1 MPIYEIEIPGKGVF
15 EVESPTDLSDNQAYQ
30 AVLGQMGSI
39 PTPKKGILA
48 QAAKGTKGII
58 SSLQT
63 GAESLIP
70 GIGKNVAAVEGIE
83 RKQKL
88 GEEYEQAASSKRA
101 MDAYYKDGLLGMA
114 KETISQ
120 IPGAIAEQVPQIGGI
135 VAGARIGAMAGPY
148 GALLGAAVV
157 PLTQFY
163 GNNLERQAEAQ
174 LASGDPVEVDRGKA
188 ALSAAPQ
195 AALDIVQQRLVFGSK
210 LFSKVLGIPEA
221 TLAKRSAE
229 QVEKLAREKLLPTL
243 LKGTGKGIVAEIPT
257 EIGQQM
263 IERAQAGLS
272 LTSPDALAEYGETAY
287 QVGLLGPLGAVG
299 RISEKGAA
307 RAQVA
312 GKEAADAAILADQ
325 QRQTQV
331 TPPVTPPTTEMAQ
344 VTPGAP
350 IPTEPATKPTLF
362 DSAELPGQ
370 LTPDTVAGKTIEGA
384 PIVAEALPL
393 GQQKLAELERNID
406 ALVQQGT
413 PEALAQAE
421 TLKQQLPEAPQAKAF
436 RLGEEMMQL
445 ERKYKELE
453 VQRDA
458 TKPLKEKEPLSIQ
471 MNAIKTRQNEILNE
485 GKVLEQEGV
494 DFEPAGGLFKPEGK
508 RKLRVGEQV
517 DLNLENVVTEDAF
530 KEMGIG
536 KSNKKLR
543 EAILGKNL
551 SNPAEHSFVVKALDA
566 FAQSRNVGGDMS
578 TRVEQYARKLEQEA
592 PSEPGTVSDVGTRAG
607 EPSVSMPS
615 GEFRPTPGLT
625 ASSAA
630 GLAGVESD
638 VGGPLAGA
646 GAARKIGKASV
657 VRPEL
662 LGKTTIDLADRI
674 TQGDLK
680 GALQDI
686 ANGKQY
692 SQLDNLVA
700 KRLLQA
706 KTLPK
711 VEIVTPDVTNGYP
724 AQYDPNTDTVQITA
738 GNIDSHTV
746 LHETVH
752 GFLHVMIRTSDARKA
767 KGLGGLPKLKNLEDI
782 YKHVQK
788 TRPDL
793 ADKYGMKDLS
803 EFASEAMSNPDFQN
817 DLRNTPYRRTNVF
830 AEFGRA
836 VLRLMGINLDKSN
849 VADVDALTAAL
860 MSAEEAMGTGRKMQ
874 EDVQA
879 GVRQQVEP
887 EVARALGNDY
897 EFSGPDTV
905 GMTDKRIKD
914 LFSDSSYTQ
923 NDAEAKAKGF
933 IGYVNPVDFLNATR
947 TFEIAERQEAQ
958 ENRPLD
964 TQQLADE
971 VQPITLFV
979 ETAETLNDAIRVTGH
994 EGRHRMM
1001 ALRDAGVTQV
1011 PVYFRF
1017 SRGENRSTLNN
1028 MYVVQERFGDERAIR
1043 GFIARELTPVNY
1055 DNYKFIKEKFGAK
1068 QGQIAYMQ
1076 RTPQG
1081 SQAEANMLAFGGKAE
1096 PKEQSFIDRQKAKF
1110 NASKNKWQESYEL
1123 NNDWVSATFGKMQN
1137 IASFDQAFNNRLYN
1151 HFTNLKKQGVMTM
1164 QQVESALI
1172 RISASQALHR
1182 GNLANQ
1188 IIDRGN
1194 YDYDAVT
1201 NRWTSVEDPINMK
1214 AFEGLI
1220 RSLSAKLGVEPNR
1233 ARQIM
1238 GAAYEAN
1245 RLQSMYQD
1253 LDTAT
1258 KELAQAEAD
1267 LKTIKEPKLKDTKK
1281 KLIDSLKD
1289 DIESLTDKVQH
1300 KTAAQIEA
1308 GMRLYNSHPEIQEGT
1323 RVWNTMRGRV
1333 VNMLVETGVKTEK
1346 QAEAWLD
1353 EAAYVPFFRDM
1364 EEEKVIGPQ
1373 IMSRGMRESMRDYGM
1388 KGSMRDVNDPIENM
1402 YQWMQWSIARAI
1414 SNKQL
1419 QVMLD
1424 SYRDA
1429 LPNEVRDGKG
1439 VNGKTFAI
1447 YRDGAQKFYNVDD
1460 AAVAQAFMGLEPVI
1474 FPAIKYFAT
1483 TSNFLRHAVTRMP
1496 LFPVVQIFND
1506 SYNAMFVSGLKSPFG
1521 LLKEIAKEVVATTK
1535 GTSETRN
1542 KLIQAGILETHDYNA
1557 LNEAE
1562 AIGQRLNLNEPGAW
1576 AKLARNLDR
1585 FSSASDNVIRQGI
1598 YNQSRKEGLSHEAA
1612 MEKAA
1617 EVVNF
1622 RRVSGNETVQ
1632 LLSRIVPFFN
1642 AYTQVASV
1650 AVKTLTGRGISPQ
1663 ERDVATKT
1671 LIATT
1676 TKVMLLSMM
1685 YSMAVGDDED
1695 YLKKNR
1701 VSRDRMFMIPGSGGF
1716 GIPIR
1721 MDLFAIPKLAGEYGY
1736 QLMTDSM
1743 FTDSKMLR
1751 ESMSR
1756 AIKGAIMPPSEGV
1769 PQLIRPALGVMM
1781 NYDAFQDREIINAT
1795 MRRLDPERQYTKTT
1809 SEMAKALGA
1818 MTGISPLNLDFLLRG
1833 YLGSVAT
1840 LSALATNDAI
1850 NAVRGGPA
1858 RPDRSIGDI
1867 VSGLPNMGAMMSREE
1882 NTAVLTDFYEVAR
1895 DVNKAVDTLSSMK
1908 YASPE
1913 AKKSYIEEHKKELG
1927 LKGQV
1932 QSINKQ
1938 LTVLRR
1944 REQMIRETPE
1954 GKMTSEQKQVELKRI
1969 DEMRG
1974 RMTQNVMKIRQ
1985 KLYE

>member
-15 EVESPTDLSDNQAYQ
+15 EVESPTALTDAQAYQ
-30 AVLGQMGSI
+30 SVLGQLSSM
-39 PTPKKGILA
+39 PTPKKGLLA
-48 QAAKGTKGII
+48 AGERGARGLIG
-58 SSLQT
+58 SLQT
-63 GAESLIP
+63 GFESLLPQENAAANAAIKGVQRQEELAQQIEAP
-70 GIGKNVAAVEGIE
+70 ANLEKVKEAYRKKGILSAA
-83 RKQKL
+83 
-88 GEEYEQAASSKRA
+88 GEVV
-101 MDAYYKDGLLGMA
+101 
-114 KETISQ
+114 SQ
-120 IPGAIAEQVPQIGGI
+120 IPGAIVEQVPQIGAMI
-135 VAGARIGAMAGPY
+135 AGAKVGALGGPWGALIGA
-148 GALLGAAVV
+148 AAV
-157 PLTQFY
+157 PLAQFY
-163 GNNLERQAEAQ
+163 GSNLQRQAQEQIAT
-174 LASGDPVEVDRGKA
+174 GTPVDVDRGKA
-188 ALSAAPQ
+188 ALAAAPQ
-195 AALDIVQQRLVFGSK
+195 AALDLVQQRLLFGQK
-210 LFSKVLGIPEA
+210 LFSKALGIPEA
-221 TLAKRSAE
+221 NLIKQNAT
-229 QVEKLAREKLLPTL
+229 QVEKLAQETLIPTL
-243 LKGTGKGIVAEIPT
+243 LKGTAKGVAAEIPT

-272 LTSPDALAEYGETAY
+272 ITSPEALAEYGETAY

-299 RISEKGAA
+299 RISDKGAA

-312 GKEAADAAILADQ
+312 GKEAANAAILADQ
-325 QRQTQV
+325 QRQSQLA
-331 TPPVTPPTTEMAQ
+331 P

-350 IPTEPATKPTLF
+350 IATPPATVPTLF
-362 DSAELPGQ
+362 EPTELPAQ
-370 LTPDTVAGKTIEGA
+370 LTPDEITGATLKGK
-384 PIVAEALPL
+384 PVVAEALPL
-393 GQQKLAELERNID
+393 EQQKISELERNIE
-406 ALVQQGT
+406 ALVQQNT

-421 TLKQQLPEAPQAKAF
+421 TLKQQLPESPQAKTF

-445 ERKYKELE
+445 ERKRKELE
-453 VQRDA
+453 AQRDE
-458 TKPLKEKEPLSIQ
+458 TKKLDDKNVLTQQ
-471 MNAIKTRQNEILNE
+471 MKQIDARQQEVLQE
-485 GKVLEQEGV
+485 GKFLEREGV
-494 DFEPAGGLFKPEGK
+494 DLKPAEGLFAVEGK
-508 RKLRVGEQV
+508 RKPQVAEQAE
-517 DLNLENVVTEDAF
+517 LNLDNVITEDAF

-536 KSNKKLR
+536 STNKRLR

-551 SNPAEHSFVVKALDA
+551 SDPAEHAFVVKALDA
-566 FAQSRNVGGDMS
+566 FASSKNVGKDMS
-578 TRVEQYARKLEQEA
+578 TRVDQYARKLEQEA
-592 PSEPGTVSDVGTRAG
+592 PSEPGIISDVGTRAG
-607 EPSVSMPS
+607 EPSVSVPS
-615 GEFRPTPGLT
+615 GEPGTAPGTTTPAT
-625 ASSAA
+625 T
-630 GLAGVESD
+630 GLAGIVPAA
-638 VGGPLAGA
+638 GGPTTGTGA
-646 GAARKIGKASV
+646 VDQTGPSALTPTPKIEGELKGKA
-657 VRPEL
+657 
-662 LGKTTIDLADRI
+662 TIQLADRI

-680 GALQDI
+680 GALQEI
-686 ANGKQY
+686 ATSKQFT
-692 SQLDNLVA
+692 QLDNLVA

-711 VEIVTPDVTNGYP
+711 VEIVSLEVTKGYP

-752 GFLHVMIRTSDARKA
+752 GFLHAMIRNSEARQA

-788 TRPDL
+788 NRPDL
-793 ADKYGMKDLS
+793 AEKYGMKDLS

-817 DLRNTPYRRTNVF
+817 DLRNTPYKRSNVF
-830 AEFGRA
+830 TEFGRA
-836 VLRLMGINLDKSN
+836 VLRLLGINLDQSN
-849 VADVDALTAAL
+849 IANIDSLTAAL
-860 MSAEEAMGTGRKMQ
+860 MAAEGALSTGRKVQ
-874 EDVQA
+874 EDVQG
-879 GVRQQVEP
+879 GVRQQIEP
-887 EVARALGNDY
+887 EIARALGNDY
-897 EFSGPDTV
+897 EFDGTDTAAF
-905 GMTDKRIKD
+905 TEERLDEIINTSIYLR
-914 LFSDSSYTQ
+914 DSE
-923 NDAEAKAKGF
+923 AAKAKSY
-933 IGYVNPVDFLNATR
+933 IGYVTPQQFLDATR
-947 TFEIAERQEAQ
+947 TYDIAARQERE
-958 ENRPLD
+958 ENKPLD
-964 TQQLADE
+964 LEQLKKSSE
-971 VQPITLFV
+971 VYLDIELT
-979 ETAETLNDAIRVTGH
+979 EDGIKVTGH

-1011 PVYFRF
+1011 PVWFRTF
-1017 SRGENRSTLNN
+1017 RGQDRTTLTNT
-1028 MYVVQERFGDERAIR
+1028 YVAPQRLDGELAIS
-1043 GFIARELTPVNY
+1043 GFTAPELIPVNY
-1055 DNYKFIKEKFGAK
+1055 NNYKFIKEKFLPRGN
-1068 QGQIAYMQ
+1068 QIAYMQ

-1081 SQAEANMLAFGGKAE
+1081 SQAEADMLAFGGKAE
-1096 PKEQSFIDRQKAKF
+1096 PKEESFIDRQKSKF

-1164 QQVESALI
+1164 PQVESALI
-1172 RISASQALHR
+1172 RISISQAVHR

-1194 YDYDAVT
+1194 YTYDAVT
-1201 NRWTSVEDPINMK
+1201 NRWNSVEDPVNMK

-1220 RSLSAKLGVEPNR
+1220 RSLATKLGVDPNR

-1253 LDTAT
+1253 LSTAQ
-1258 KELAQAEAD
+1258 KELATAETA
-1267 LKTIKEPKLKDTKK
+1267 LKTIKDPKLKATKK
-1281 KLIDSLKD
+1281 KLIDALKD
-1289 DIESLTDKVQH
+1289 DVESLTDKVQH
-1300 KTAAQIEA
+1300 KDPAQVAA

-1323 RVWNTMRGRV
+1323 KVWNTMRERV
-1333 VNMLVETGVKTEK
+1333 VKMLVETGVKTEK

-1364 EEEKVIGPQ
+1364 EEEKAIGPQ
-1373 IMSRGMRESMRDYGM
+1373 IMSRGMRESMKDYGM

-1429 LPNEVRDGKG
+1429 LPSEVRDGKG

-1447 YRDGAQKFYNVDD
+1447 YRDGVQKFYNVDD
-1460 AAVAQAFMGLEPVI
+1460 AAVAQAFMGLEPVV
-1474 FPAIKYFAT
+1474 FPAIKYFAN

-1496 LFPVVQIFND
+1496 LFPVVQLFND
-1506 SYNAMFVSGLKSPFG
+1506 SYNAMFVSGLKNPFG
-1521 LLKEIAKEVVATTK
+1521 LLKEIAKEVVGTAK

-1542 KLIQAGILETHDYNA
+1542 KLIQAGILETQDYNA

-1576 AKLARNLDR
+1576 RKLARNLDR

-1622 RRVSGNETVQ
+1622 RRISSNETMQ

-1676 TKVMLLSMM
+1676 TKIMLLSMM

-1721 MDLFAIPKLAGEYGY
+1721 MDAFAIPKLAGEYGY
-1736 QLMTDSM
+1736 QLMSDSM
-1743 FTDSKMLR
+1743 FTDAKMFR
-1751 ESMSR
+1751 ESMAR
-1756 AIKGAIMPPSEGV
+1756 AIKGSIMPPSEGV
-1769 PQLIRPALGVMM
+1769 PQLIRPALGVIM

-1795 MRRLDPERQYTKTT
+1795 MRRLDPDRQYTKTT

-1818 MTGISPLNLDFLLRG
+1818 MSGMSPLNIDFLLRG

-1840 LSALATNDAI
+1840 LTSLATNDAI
-1850 NAVRGGPA
+1850 NAVRGGPP
-1858 RPDRSIGDI
+1858 RPDRSVGDI
-1867 VSGLPNMGAMMSREE
+1867 ISSLPNMGSMMSREE
-1882 NTAVLTDFYEVAR
+1882 NTAVLSDFYEVAR
-1895 DVNKAVDTLSSMK
+1895 DVNKAVDTLGSMK
-1908 YASPE
+1908 YAAPE
-1913 AKKSYIEEHKKELG
+1913 ARQAYREEHKKELA

-1932 QSINKQ
+1932 QAIGKQ

-1944 REQMIRETPE
+1944 REQMIREVPE
-1954 GKMTSEQKQVELKRI
+1954 ERMNAEQKRAELKRI
-1969 DEMRG
+1969 DEMRN
-1974 RMTQNVMKIRQ
+1974 RMTQNVMRIRQ

>member
-1 MPIYEIEIPGKGVF
+1 MKPWEASFGAEKAPWEEEYLQPK
-15 EVESPTDLSDNQAYQ
+15 L
-30 AVLGQMGSI
+30 
-39 PTPKKGILA
+39 KKGLG
-48 QAAKGTKGII
+48 AALERGTRGLLG
-58 SSLQT
+58 SLQT
-63 GAESLIP
+63 GAESLLPEENAAANAAIKGVQRQEQIAQELEAP
-70 GIGKNVAAVEGIE
+70 ASLEKVKEAYRKKGVLSAAGEVA
-83 RKQKL
+83 
-88 GEEYEQAASSKRA
+88 
-101 MDAYYKDGLLGMA
+101 
-114 KETISQ
+114 SQ
-120 IPGAIAEQVPQIGGI
+120 IPGAIVEQVPQIGAM
-135 VAGARIGAMAGPY
+135 VAGARAGAVAGPWGALIGA
-148 GALLGAAVV
+148 AAV
-157 PLTQFY
+157 PLAQFY
-163 GNNLERQAEAQ
+163 GSNLQRQAQEQ
-174 LASGDPVEVDRGKA
+174 ISKGTPVDVDRGKA
-188 ALSAAPQ
+188 ALAAAPQ
-195 AALDIVQQRLVFGSK
+195 AAFDIVQQRLLFGSK
-210 LFSKVLGIPEA
+210 LFSKALGIPE
-221 TLAKRSAE
+221 TSLAKQSAA
-229 QVEKLAREKLLPTL
+229 QVEKLAQEKLLPTL
-243 LKGTGKGIVAEIPT
+243 LKGTAKGVAAEIPT

-272 LTSPDALAEYGETAY
+272 ITSPDALAEYGETAY

-299 RISEKGAA
+299 RISDKGAA
-307 RAQVA
+307 RAEVA
-312 GKEAADAAILADQ
+312 GREAADAAILADQ
-325 QRQTQV
+325 QNQV
-331 TPPVTPPTTEMAQ
+331 QVVPPQPVSTEM
-344 VTPGAP
+344 VPITPGAP
-350 IPTEPATKPTLF
+350 IATPPATVPTLF
-362 DSAELPGQ
+362 EPSELPGQ
-370 LTPDTVAGKTIEGA
+370 LTPDAVAGQTLAGE
-384 PIVAEALPL
+384 PVVAEVLPVE
-393 GQQKLAELERNID
+393 QQKISELERNIE

-421 TLKQQLPEAPQAKAF
+421 TLKQQLPESPQAKVT
-436 RLGEEMMQL
+436 RLGEEMMTL
-445 ERKYKELE
+445 ERKYKALE
-453 VQRDA
+453 AQRDA
-458 TKPLKEKEPLSIQ
+458 TKPLKEKEPLSLQ
-471 MNAIKTRQNEILNE
+471 MNAIRARQNEILNE
-485 GKVLEQEGV
+485 GEILKSQGV
-494 DFEPAGGLFKPEGK
+494 DFEPAEGLFKPEGK
-508 RKLRVGEQV
+508 RKIRVGEQA

-536 KSNKKLR
+536 KTNKKLR
-543 EAILGKNL
+543 EAILGKSL
-551 SNPAEHSFVVKALDA
+551 SDPAERDFVIKALDA
-566 FAQSRNVGGDMS
+566 FASSTTVGKDMS
-578 TRVEQYARKLEQEA
+578 TRVDQYARKLEQEA
-592 PSEPGTVSDVGTRAG
+592 LSEPGRISDVGARTG
-607 EPSVSMPS
+607 EPSFSMPR
-615 GEFRPTPGLT
+615 GEYRPTPGLT
-625 ASSAA
+625 ASSVA
-630 GLAGVESD
+630 GLAGAQPD

-646 GAARKIGKASV
+646 GLAGKIGKASV
-657 VRPEL
+657 ARPEL
-662 LGKTTIDLADRI
+662 LGKTTIDLAGRI

-680 GALQDI
+680 GALEDI

-711 VEIVTPDVTNGYP
+711 VEIVSPEVTGGYP

-752 GFLHVMIRTSDARKA
+752 GFLHVMIRTSDVRKA

-849 VADVDALTAAL
+849 IADIDSLTAAL
-860 MSAEEAMGTGRKMQ
+860 MSAEEAMSTGRKMQ

-879 GVRQQVEP
+879 GVRQQTELDIAP
-887 EVARALGNDY
+887 VAR
-897 EFSGPDTV
+897 
-905 GMTDKRIKD
+905 
-914 LFSDSSYTQ
+914 
-923 NDAEAKAKGF
+923 
-933 IGYVNPVDFLNATR
+933 
-947 TFEIAERQEAQ
+947 
-958 ENRPLD
+958 
-964 TQQLADE
+964 
-971 VQPITLFV
+971 
-979 ETAETLNDAIRVTGH
+979 TAE
-994 EGRHRMM
+994 
-1001 ALRDAGVTQV
+1001 
-1011 PVYFRF
+1011 
-1017 SRGENRSTLNN
+1017 
-1028 MYVVQERFGDERAIR
+1028 
-1043 GFIARELTPVNY
+1043 
-1055 DNYKFIKEKFGAK
+1055 
-1068 QGQIAYMQ
+1068 
-1076 RTPQG
+1076 G
-1081 SQAEANMLAFGGKAE
+1081 SQAEADMLAFGGKAE
-1096 PKEQSFIDRQKAKF
+1096 SKEQSFIDKQKAKF

-1220 RSLSAKLGVEPNR
+1220 LSLAKKLGVEPNR

-1253 LDTAT
+1253 LATAE

-1267 LKTIKEPKLKDTKK
+1267 LKTIKEPKLKETKK
-1281 KLIDSLKD
+1281 KLISALKD
-1289 DIESLTDKVQH
+1289 DVESLTDKVQH
-1300 KTAAQIEA
+1300 KTSAQVEA

-1323 RVWNTMRGRV
+1323 RVWNTMRERV
-1333 VNMLVETGVKTEK
+1333 VKMLVETGVKTEQ

-1364 EEEKVIGPQ
+1364 EEEKTIGPQ

-1429 LPNEVRDGKG
+1429 LPSEVRDGKG
-1439 VNGKTFAI
+1439 VNGKTFSI
-1447 YRDGAQKFYNVDD
+1447 YRDGVQKFYNVDD
-1460 AAVAQAFMGLEPVI
+1460 AAIAQAFMGLEPVI
-1474 FPAIKYFAT
+1474 FPAIKYFAN

-1496 LFPVVQIFND
+1496 LFPVVQVFND
-1506 SYNAMFVSGLKSPFG
+1506 SYNAMFVSGLKNPFG

-1542 KLIQAGILETHDYNA
+1542 TLIRAGILETHDYNA

-1585 FSSASDNVIRQGI
+1585 FASASDNVIRQGI

-1622 RRVSGNETVQ
+1622 RRVSGNETMQ

-1663 ERDVATKT
+1663 ERDVAAKT

-1676 TKVMLLSMM
+1676 TKIMLLSML

-1695 YLKKNR
+1695 YQKKNR

-1721 MDLFAIPKLAGEYGY
+1721 MDMFAIPKLAGEYGY

-1751 ESMSR
+1751 ESLAR
-1756 AIKGAIMPPSEGV
+1756 AIKGSIMPPSEGV
-1769 PQLIRPALGVMM
+1769 PQLVRPALGVMM

-1850 NAVRGGPA
+1850 NAVRGGPP
-1858 RPDRSIGDI
+1858 RPDQSIGNI
-1867 VSGLPNMGAMMSREE
+1867 ISSLPNMGAMMSKEE

-1913 AKKSYIEEHKKELG
+1913 AKQAYREEHKKELA

-1932 QSINKQ
+1932 QAINKQ

-1944 REQMIRETPE
+1944 REQMVREAPE
-1954 GKMTSEQKQVELKRI
+1954 ERMSAEQKQAELKRI
-1969 DEMRG
+1969 DEMRN
-1974 RMTQNVMKIRQ
+1974 RMTQNVMRIRQ

>member
-1 MPIYEIEIPGKGVF
+1 LI
-15 EVESPTDLSDNQAYQ
+15 
-30 AVLGQMGSI
+30 
-39 PTPKKGILA
+39 
-48 QAAKGTKGII
+48 
-58 SSLQT
+58 
-63 GAESLIP
+63 GA
-70 GIGKNVAAVEGIE
+70 AAV
-83 RKQKL
+83 
-88 GEEYEQAASSKRA
+88 
-101 MDAYYKDGLLGMA
+101 
-114 KETISQ
+114 
-120 IPGAIAEQVPQIGGI
+120 
-135 VAGARIGAMAGPY
+135 
-148 GALLGAAVV
+148 
-157 PLTQFY
+157 PLAQFY
-163 GNNLERQAEAQ
+163 GSNLQRQAQEQISA
-174 LASGDPVEVDRGKA
+174 GTPVDVDRGKA
-188 ALSAAPQ
+188 ALAAAPQ
-195 AALDIVQQRLVFGSK
+195 AALDIVQQRLLFGSK
-210 LFSKVLGIPEA
+210 LFSKALGIPEA
-221 TLAKRSAE
+221 SLAKQSAA
-229 QVEKLAREKLLPTL
+229 QVEKLAQEKLLPTL
-243 LKGTGKGIVAEIPT
+243 LKGTAKGVAAEIPT

-272 LTSPDALAEYGETAY
+272 ITSPDALAEYGETAY

-299 RISEKGAA
+299 RISDKGAA
-307 RAQVA
+307 RAEIA
-312 GKEAADAAILADQ
+312 GREAADAAILADQ
-325 QRQTQV
+325 QNQVAPPQPPVGGV
-331 TPPVTPPTTEMAQ
+331 TPI
-344 VTPGAP
+344 TPGAP
-350 IPTEPATKPTLF
+350 IPTPPATVPTLF
-362 DSAELPGQ
+362 EPSELPAQ
-370 LTPDTVAGKTIEGA
+370 LTPDEIAGQTLAGK
-384 PIVAEALPL
+384 PVVAEALPL
-393 GQQKLAELERNID
+393 EQQKISELERNIE

-421 TLKQQLPEAPQAKAF
+421 TLKQQLPESPQAKVT
-436 RLGEEMMQL
+436 RLGEEMMTL

-453 VQRDA
+453 AQRDA
-458 TKPLKEKEPLSIQ
+458 TKPLKEKEPLSLQ
-471 MNAIKTRQNEILNE
+471 MNAIRERQNEILSE
-485 GKVLEQEGV
+485 GEIFKSQGV
-494 DFEPAGGLFKPEGK
+494 DFAPAEGLFQVEGK
-508 RKLRVGEQV
+508 RKPQVGEQAELLLEPAAVV
-517 DLNLENVVTEDAF
+517 DEATLDTFGVTKAAP
-530 KEMGIG
+530 IR
-536 KSNKKLR
+536 KKLLGLDMTKPEDR
-543 EAILGKNL
+543 EVFKDEVDKHTIKKAKIDM
-551 SNPAEHSFVVKALDA
+551 PAVD
-566 FAQSRNVGGDMS
+566 
-578 TRVEQYARKLEQEA
+578 QYFNYFEEA

-615 GEFRPTPGLT
+615 GEFRPTPGLE
-625 ASSAA
+625 ASSVA
-630 GLAGVESD
+630 GLAGIEPD
-638 VGGPLAGA
+638 VGGPIAGTR
-646 GAARKIGKASV
+646 AARKIGKASV

-662 LGKTTIDLADRI
+662 AGKTTIDLADRI

-686 ANGKQY
+686 ATSKQY
-692 SQLDNLVA
+692 SPLDNLVA

-711 VEIVTPDVTNGYP
+711 VEVVPAGSIDGS
-724 AQYDPNTDTVQITA
+724 AQYDPNTDTVQIA
-738 GNIDSHTV
+738 EGQIDSHTV

-793 ADKYGMKDLS
+793 AEKYGMTDLS

-836 VLRLMGINLDKSN
+836 VLRLMGIDLDKSN
-849 VADVDALTAAL
+849 IADIDSLTAAL
-860 MSAEEAMGTGRKMQ
+860 MSAEEAMGIGRKMQ
-874 EDVQA
+874 EDVQG
-879 GVRQQVEP
+879 GVRQQADLD
-887 EVARALGNDY
+887 VA
-897 EFSGPDTV
+897 S
-905 GMTDKRIKD
+905 
-914 LFSDSSYTQ
+914 
-923 NDAEAKAKGF
+923 
-933 IGYVNPVDFLNATR
+933 
-947 TFEIAERQEAQ
+947 
-958 ENRPLD
+958 
-964 TQQLADE
+964 
-971 VQPITLFV
+971 
-979 ETAETLNDAIRVTGH
+979 
-994 EGRHRMM
+994 
-1001 ALRDAGVTQV
+1001 
-1011 PVYFRF
+1011 
-1017 SRGENRSTLNN
+1017 
-1028 MYVVQERFGDERAIR
+1028 VV
-1043 GFIARELTPVNY
+1043 
-1055 DNYKFIKEKFGAK
+1055 
-1068 QGQIAYMQ
+1068 

-1081 SQAEANMLAFGGKAE
+1081 SQAEADMLAFGGKAE

-1151 HFTNLKKQGVMTM
+1151 HFNNLKKQGVMTM

-1172 RISASQALHR
+1172 RISISQAVHR

-1194 YDYDAVT
+1194 YTYDEVT
-1201 NRWTSVEDPINMK
+1201 NRWNSVEDPVNMK

-1220 RSLSAKLGVEPNR
+1220 RSLATKLGVDPNR

-1267 LKTIKEPKLKDTKK
+1267 LKTIKEPKLKETKK
-1281 KLIDSLKD
+1281 KLITALRD
-1289 DIESLTDKVQH
+1289 DVEALTDKVQH
-1300 KTAAQIEA
+1300 KTPAQVEA

-1323 RVWNTMRGRV
+1323 KVWNTMRERV
-1333 VNMLVETGVKTEK
+1333 VKMLVETGVKTEK

-1364 EEEKVIGPQ
+1364 EEEKAIGPQ

-1402 YQWMQWSIARAI
+1402 YQWMQWSISRAI

-1429 LPNEVRDGKG
+1429 LPSEVRDGKG
-1439 VNGKTFAI
+1439 VNGKTFSI
-1447 YRDGAQKFYNVDD
+1447 YRDGVQRFYNVDD
-1460 AAVAQAFMGLEPVI
+1460 AAVAQAFMGLEPVV
-1474 FPAIKYFAT
+1474 FPAIKYFAN

-1496 LFPVVQIFND
+1496 FFPVVQVFND
-1506 SYNAMFVSGLKSPFG
+1506 SYNAMFVSGLKNPFG

-1542 KLIQAGILETHDYNA
+1542 TLIRAGILETQDYNA

-1576 AKLARNLDR
+1576 AKFARNLDR

-1598 YNQSRKEGLSHEAA
+1598 YNQARKEGLSHEVA

-1622 RRVSGNETVQ
+1622 RRISSNETMQ

-1676 TKVMLLSMM
+1676 TKIMLLSML
-1685 YSMAVGDDED
+1685 YSMAIGDDED
-1695 YLKKNR
+1695 YQRKNR

-1721 MDLFAIPKLAGEYGY
+1721 MDMFAIPKLAGEYGY
-1736 QLMTDSM
+1736 QLMTDTM
-1743 FTDSKMLR
+1743 FTDSKMFR
-1751 ESMSR
+1751 ESMAR
-1756 AIKGAIMPPSEGV
+1756 AIKGSIMPPSEGV

-1795 MRRLDPERQYTKTT
+1795 MRRLDPDRQYTKTT

-1818 MTGISPLNLDFLLRG
+1818 MTGMSPLNIDFLLRG

-1840 LSALATNDAI
+1840 LASLATNDAI
-1850 NAVRGGPA
+1850 NAVRGGPP
-1858 RPDRSIGDI
+1858 RPDQSIGNLI
-1867 VSGLPNMGAMMSREE
+1867 SSLPNMGAMMSKEE

-1913 AKKSYIEEHKKELG
+1913 AKQAYREEHKKELA

-1932 QSINKQ
+1932 QAINKQ
-1938 LTVLRR
+1938 LTLLKR
-1944 REQMIRETPE
+1944 REQMVREAPE
-1954 GKMTSEQKQVELKRI
+1954 TKMSAEQKQNELKRI
-1969 DEMRG
+1969 DELRS
-1974 RMTQNVMKIRQ
+1974 RMTQNIMRVRQ

>member
-1 MPIYEIEIPGKGVF
+1 MAFDPNEYLKSGPIETEGFDPNAYLGVKK
-15 EVESPTDLSDNQAYQ
+15 
-30 AVLGQMGSI
+30 
-39 PTPKKGILA
+39 KKGLLA
-48 QAAKGTKGII
+48 AGERGARGLIG
-58 SSLQT
+58 SLQT
-63 GAESLIP
+63 GIESLLP
-70 GIGKNVAAVEGIE
+70 EENAAANAAIKGVQRQEQIAQEIE
-83 RKQKL
+83 APASLDRVKEAYRKKGFL
-88 GEEYEQAASSKRA
+88 SAAGEAA
-101 MDAYYKDGLLGMA
+101 
-114 KETISQ
+114 SQ
-120 IPGAIAEQVPQIGGI
+120 IPGAIAEQVPQLGAI
-135 VAGARIGAMAGPY
+135 VAGGRAGAIAGPWGALIGA
-148 GALLGAAVV
+148 AAV
-157 PLTQFY
+157 PLAQFY
-163 GNNLERQAEAQ
+163 GSNLQRQAAEQ
-174 LASGDPVEVDRGKA
+174 ISTGTPVDVDRGKA
-188 ALSAAPQ
+188 AIAAAPQ
-195 AALDIVQQRLVFGSK
+195 AALDLVQQRLLFGSK
-210 LFSKVLGIPEA
+210 LFSKALGIPET
-221 TLAKRSAE
+221 TLAKQSAA
-229 QVEKLAREKLLPTL
+229 QVEKLAQEKLLPTL
-243 LKGTGKGIVAEIPT
+243 LKGTAKGVAAEIPT

-299 RISEKGAA
+299 RISDKNAA
-307 RAQVA
+307 RAEIA

-325 QRQTQV
+325 QNQV
-331 TPPVTPPTTEMAQ
+331 VPPVLPVTGMAP

-350 IPTEPATKPTLF
+350 IATPPATVPTLF
-362 DSAELPGQ
+362 EPTELPGQ
-370 LTPDTVAGKTIEGA
+370 LTPDEVAGQTLAGKPVVT
-384 PIVAEALPL
+384 EALPL
-393 GQQKLAELERNID
+393 EQQRISELERNIE
-406 ALVQQGT
+406 ALVQQNT

-421 TLKQQLPEAPQAKAF
+421 TLKQQLPESPQAKVT
-436 RLGEEMMQL
+436 RLGEEMMTL
-445 ERKYKELE
+445 ERKYKALE
-453 VQRDA
+453 AQRDG
-458 TKPLKEKEPLSIQ
+458 TKALKEKEPLSLQ
-471 MNAIKTRQNEILNE
+471 MNAIRERQNEILSE
-485 GKVLEQEGV
+485 GEVLKSEGV
-494 DFEPAGGLFKPEGK
+494 DFEPAEGLFKPDGK
-508 RKLRVGEQV
+508 RKIRVGEQA

-536 KSNKKLR
+536 KTNKKLR
-543 EAILGKNL
+543 EAILGKSL
-551 SNPAEHSFVVKALDA
+551 SDPAQRDFVVKALDA
-566 FAQSRNVGGDMS
+566 FASSTNVGKDMS
-578 TRVEQYARKLEQEA
+578 TRVDQYARRLEQEA
-592 PSEPGTVSDVGTRAG
+592 LSEPGTVSDVGARAG
-607 EPSVSMPS
+607 QPSFSMPS
-615 GEFRPTPGLT
+615 GEFRPTPGLE
-625 ASSAA
+625 ASSVA
-630 GLAGVESD
+630 GLAGIEPD
-638 VGGPLAGA
+638 AGGPFAGTR
-646 GAARKIGKASV
+646 AARKIGKASV

-662 LGKTTIDLADRI
+662 LGKSTIDLADRI

-686 ANGKQY
+686 ANSKQY

-711 VEIVTPDVTNGYP
+711 VEIVSPEVTGGYP

-849 VADVDALTAAL
+849 IADIDSLTAAL
-860 MSAEEAMGTGRKMQ
+860 ISAEEAMTIGRKMQ

-905 GMTDKRIKD
+905 GMTEGRLNS
-914 LFSDSSYTQ
+914 LFSESMYLR
-923 NDAEAKAKGF
+923 NGEEAKAKGY
-933 IGYVNPVDFLNATR
+933 IAYVNPVDFLNATR
-947 TFEIAERQEAQ
+947 TYDIAERQEGQ

-964 TQQLADE
+964 RQQLADYDQLMQLI
-971 VQPITLFV
+971 VTPSKYVDDMLT
-979 ETAETLNDAIRVTGH
+979 VTGH

-1011 PVYFRF
+1011 PVYFNFMDGKPRNTLTSMF
-1017 SRGENRSTLNN
+1017 IGPQTIDGEQS
-1028 MYVVQERFGDERAIR
+1028 IR
-1043 GFIARELTPVNY
+1043 GFTANQLTPVNY
-1055 DNYKFIKEKFGAK
+1055 DNYKFIKEKFGVK

-1081 SQAEANMLAFGGKAE
+1081 SQAEADMLAFGGKAE
-1096 PKEQSFIDRQKAKF
+1096 PKEQSFIDRQKDKF

-1172 RISASQALHR
+1172 RISISQAVHR

-1194 YDYDAVT
+1194 YEYDAVT
-1201 NRWTSVEDPINMK
+1201 NRWNSVEDPINMK

-1220 RSLSAKLGVEPNR
+1220 RSLATKLGVDPNR

-1258 KELAQAEAD
+1258 KELAQAETD
-1267 LKTIKEPKLKDTKK
+1267 LKTIKDPKLKATKK
-1281 KLIDSLKD
+1281 KLIDTLRD
-1289 DIESLTDKVQH
+1289 DVESLTDKVQH
-1300 KTAAQIEA
+1300 KNSAQVEA

-1323 RVWNTMRGRV
+1323 RVWNTMRERV
-1333 VNMLVETGVKTEK
+1333 VKMLVETGVKTEK

-1364 EEEKVIGPQ
+1364 EEEKSLGPQ
-1373 IMSRGMRESMRDYGM
+1373 IMSRGMRESMKDYGM

-1429 LPNEVRDGKG
+1429 LPSEVRDGKG

-1447 YRDGAQKFYNVDD
+1447 YRDGVQRFYNVDD
-1460 AAVAQAFMGLEPVI
+1460 AAVAQAFMGLEPVV

-1496 LFPVVQIFND
+1496 FFPVVQVFND
-1506 SYNAMFVSGLKSPFG
+1506 SYNAMFVSGLKNPFG
-1521 LLKEIAKEVVATTK
+1521 LLKEIAKEVVATTR

-1542 KLIQAGILETHDYNA
+1542 TLIKAGILETQDYNA

-1576 AKLARNLDR
+1576 TKLARNLDR

-1622 RRVSGNETVQ
+1622 RRISSNETMQ

-1663 ERDVATKT
+1663 ERDVAAKT
-1671 LIATT
+1671 LLATT
-1676 TKVMLLSMM
+1676 TKVMLLSML

-1695 YLKKNR
+1695 YQKKNR

-1721 MDLFAIPKLAGEYGY
+1721 LDIFAIPKLTGEYGY

-1743 FTDSKMLR
+1743 FTDSKMFR
-1751 ESMSR
+1751 ESMAR
-1756 AIKGAIMPPSEGV
+1756 AIKGSIMPPSEGV
-1769 PQLIRPALGVMM
+1769 PQLVRPALGVMM

-1818 MTGISPLNLDFLLRG
+1818 MTGMSPLNIDFLLRG

-1840 LSALATNDAI
+1840 LTSLATNDVI
-1850 NAVRGGPA
+1850 NAVRGGPP
-1858 RPDRSIGDI
+1858 RPDQSIGNI
-1867 VSGLPNMGAMMSREE
+1867 ISSLPNMGAMMSKEE
-1882 NTAVLTDFYEVAR
+1882 NTAVLSDFYEVAR
-1895 DVNKAVDTLSSMK
+1895 DVNKAVDTLNSMK
-1908 YASPE
+1908 YSSPE
-1913 AKKSYIEEHKKELG
+1913 ARQAYKEEYKKELA

-1932 QSINKQ
+1932 QAINKQ

-1944 REQMIRETPE
+1944 REQMVREAPE
-1954 GKMTSEQKQVELKRI
+1954 ERMTAEQKQAELKRI

-1974 RMTQNVMKIRQ
+1974 RMTQNVMRIRQ

>member
-1 MPIYEIEIPGKGVF
+1 MPKYEIEVPGKGKF
-15 EVESPTDLSDNQAYQ
+15 QVESPTELTDFQAYK
-30 AVLGQMGSI
+30 AVLGQLESMPTGKAPFSLKDTGIALAQGIVGAGKSLTDVAGAGNVASDYLGSVQKGLGEAYS
-39 PTPKKGILA
+39 PKRQAEMARREETQKEASASGSTINEIGAFLGSVAEAPVQSLA
-48 QAAKGTKGII
+48 QALGSIAPYVATGVVGGIAKLGGATVKAINTVVGAAQGAGAVKGSIYDGVKSELI
-58 SSLQT
+58 KSGMSEQE
-63 GAESLIP
+63 AESKASKAQEYLGDNFLSIAGGSGLGAIGARLGVENLLTP
-70 GIGKNVAAVEGIE
+70 GAAAKLNANLLPRVGKAVLGEAPVEGLQGGQQQLATNLAL
-83 RKQKL
+83 QKEGFDVDPMQGVAGSAVRDAAL
-88 GEEYEQAASSKRA
+88 GALAA
-101 MDAYYKDGLLGMA
+101 
-114 KETISQ
+114 
-120 IPGAIAEQVPQIGGI
+120 GAIGG
-135 VAGARIGAMAGPY
+135 VRGPS
-148 GALLGAAVV
+148 A
-157 PLTQFY
+157 
-163 GNNLERQAEAQ
+163 
-174 LASGDPVEVDRGKA
+174 
-188 ALSAAPQ
+188 SAA
-195 AALDIVQQRLVFGSK
+195 K
-210 LFSKVLGIPEA
+210 
-221 TLAKRSAE
+221 
-229 QVEKLAREKLLPTL
+229 
-243 LKGTGKGIVAEIPT
+243 
-257 EIGQQM
+257 
-263 IERAQAGLS
+263 AG
-272 LTSPDALAEYGETAY
+272 
-287 QVGLLGPLGAVG
+287 
-299 RISEKGAA
+299 R
-307 RAQVA
+307 
-312 GKEAADAAILADQ
+312 EAADAAILADQ
-325 QRQTQV
+325 QKQAV
-331 TPPVTPPTTEMAQ
+331 PPVPPVTGMAP
-344 VTPGAP
+344 VTPGTP
-350 IPTEPATKPTLF
+350 IATPPATVPTLF
-362 DSAELPGQ
+362 EPTELPGQ
-370 LTPDTVAGKTIEGA
+370 LTPDEVAGQTLAGKPVVT
-384 PIVAEALPL
+384 EALPL
-393 GQQKLAELERNID
+393 EQQKISELERNIE

-421 TLKQQLPEAPQAKAF
+421 TLKQQLPESPQAKVT
-436 RLGEEMMQL
+436 RLGEEMMTL

-458 TKPLKEKEPLSIQ
+458 TKPLKEKEPLSLQ
-471 MNAIKTRQNEILNE
+471 MNAIRERQNEILSE
-485 GKVLEQEGV
+485 GEVLKSEGV
-494 DFEPAGGLFKPEGK
+494 DFEPAEGLFKPEGK
-508 RKLRVGEQV
+508 RKLRVGEQG

-536 KSNKKLR
+536 KTNKKLR
-543 EAILGKNL
+543 EAILGKSL
-551 SNPAEHSFVVKALDA
+551 SDPAERDFVIKALDA
-566 FAQSRNVGGDMS
+566 FASSTNVGKDMS
-578 TRVEQYARKLEQEA
+578 TRVDQYARKLEQEA
-592 PSEPGTVSDVGTRAG
+592 LSEPGTVSDVGAG
-607 EPSVSMPS
+607 TGQPSFSMPS
-615 GEFRPTPGLT
+615 GEFRPTPGLE
-625 ASSAA
+625 ASSVA
-630 GLAGVESD
+630 GLAGAQPD

-646 GAARKIGKASV
+646 GLAGKIGKASV
-657 VRPEL
+657 ARPEL

-686 ANGKQY
+686 ATSKQY

-706 KTLPK
+706 KSLPK
-711 VEIVTPDVTNGYP
+711 VEVVPAGSIDGS
-724 AQYDPNTDTVQITA
+724 AQYDPNTDTVQIA
-738 GNIDSHTV
+738 EGQIDSHTV

-752 GFLHVMIRTSDARKA
+752 GFLHAMIRTSDARKA
-767 KGLGGLPKLKNLEDI
+767 KGLGGLPKLKSLEDI

-793 ADKYGMKDLS
+793 AEKYGMKDLS

-817 DLRNTPYRRTNVF
+817 DLRNTPYRRSNVF

-849 VADVDALTAAL
+849 IADIDSLTAAL
-860 MSAEEAMGTGRKMQ
+860 ISAEDAMTVGRKMQ
-874 EDVQA
+874 EDVQG
-879 GVRQQVEP
+879 GVRQQ
-887 EVARALGNDY
+887 A
-897 EFSGPDTV
+897 
-905 GMTDKRIKD
+905 D
-914 LFSDSSYTQ
+914 LDI
-923 NDAEAKAKGF
+923 A
-933 IGYVNPVDFLNATR
+933 PV
-947 TFEIAERQEAQ
+947 
-958 ENRPLD
+958 
-964 TQQLADE
+964 
-971 VQPITLFV
+971 V
-979 ETAETLNDAIRVTGH
+979 
-994 EGRHRMM
+994 
-1001 ALRDAGVTQV
+1001 
-1011 PVYFRF
+1011 
-1017 SRGENRSTLNN
+1017 
-1028 MYVVQERFGDERAIR
+1028 
-1043 GFIARELTPVNY
+1043 
-1055 DNYKFIKEKFGAK
+1055 
-1068 QGQIAYMQ
+1068 

-1081 SQAEANMLAFGGKAE
+1081 SQAEADMLAFGGKAE
-1096 PKEQSFIDRQKAKF
+1096 PKEQSFIDRQKDKF

-1201 NRWTSVEDPINMK
+1201 NRWNSVEDPVNMK

-1220 RSLSAKLGVEPNR
+1220 LSLAKKLGVEPNR

-1258 KELAQAEAD
+1258 KELAQAEVD
-1267 LKTIKEPKLKDTKK
+1267 LKAIKDPKLKATKK
-1281 KLIDSLKD
+1281 KLIDTLRD
-1289 DIESLTDKVQH
+1289 DVESLTDKVQH
-1300 KTAAQIEA
+1300 KTPAQVAA

-1323 RVWNTMRGRV
+1323 KVWNTMRERV
-1333 VNMLVETGVKTEK
+1333 VKMLVETGVKTEK

-1373 IMSRGMRESMRDYGM
+1373 VMSRGMRESMKDYGM

-1429 LPNEVRDGKG
+1429 LPSEVRDGKG

-1447 YRDGAQKFYNVDD
+1447 YRDGVQKFYNVDD

-1506 SYNAMFVSGLKSPFG
+1506 SYNAMFVSGLKNPFG

-1622 RRVSGNETVQ
+1622 RRVSGNETMQ

-1663 ERDVATKT
+1663 ERDVAAKT

-1695 YLKKNR
+1695 YQKKNR

-1721 MDLFAIPKLAGEYGY
+1721 LDIFAIPKLTGEYGY

-1743 FTDSKMLR
+1743 FTDSKMFR
-1751 ESMSR
+1751 ESMAR
-1756 AIKGAIMPPSEGV
+1756 AIKGSIMPPSEGV
-1769 PQLIRPALGVMM
+1769 PQLVRPALGVMM

-1818 MTGISPLNLDFLLRG
+1818 MSGVSPLNIDFLLRG

-1840 LSALATNDAI
+1840 LTSLATNDAI
-1850 NAVRGGPA
+1850 NAVRGGPP
-1858 RPDRSIGDI
+1858 RPDQSIGNI
-1867 VSGLPNMGAMMSREE
+1867 ISSLPNMGAMMSKEE

-1913 AKKSYIEEHKKELG
+1913 AKQAYREEHKKELA

-1932 QSINKQ
+1932 QAINKQ

-1944 REQMIRETPE
+1944 REQLVREAPE
-1954 GKMTSEQKQVELKRI
+1954 ERMSAELKQAELKRI
-1969 DEMRG
+1969 DELRG

>member
-1 MPIYEIEIPGKGVF
+1 MPKYEIEIPGKGVF
-15 EVESPTDLSDNQAYQ
+15 EVESPTALTDAQAYQ
-30 AVLGQMGSI
+30 SVLGQLGSI
-39 PTPKKGILA
+39 PQPKKGLG
-48 QAAKGTKGII
+48 AALERGGRGLLG
-58 SSLQT
+58 SLQT
-63 GAESLIP
+63 GIESLLPQENAAANAAIKGVQRQEQIAQELEAP
-70 GIGKNVAAVEGIE
+70 ASLEKVKEAYRKKGVLSAAGEVA
-83 RKQKL
+83 
-88 GEEYEQAASSKRA
+88 
-101 MDAYYKDGLLGMA
+101 
-114 KETISQ
+114 SQ
-120 IPGAIAEQVPQIGGI
+120 IPGAIVEQAPQIGAMIAGAKLGA
-135 VAGARIGAMAGPY
+135 VAGPWGALIGA
-148 GALLGAAVV
+148 AAV
-157 PLTQFY
+157 PLAQFY
-163 GNNLERQAEAQ
+163 GSNLQRQAQEQISA
-174 LASGDPVEVDRGKA
+174 GTPVDVDRGKA
-188 ALSAAPQ
+188 AMAAAPQ
-195 AALDIVQQRLVFGSK
+195 AALDLVQQRLLFGSK
-210 LFSKVLGIPEA
+210 LFSKALGIPEA
-221 TLAKRSAE
+221 SLAKQSAT
-229 QVEKLAREKLLPTL
+229 QVEKLAQEKLLPTL
-243 LKGTGKGIVAEIPT
+243 LKGTGKGVVAEIPT

-272 LTSPDALAEYGETAY
+272 ITSPEALAEYGETAY

-299 RISEKGAA
+299 RISDKGAA
-307 RAQVA
+307 RAQIA

-325 QRQTQV
+325 QRELQL
-331 TPPVTPPTTEMAQ
+331 TP

-350 IPTEPATKPTLF
+350 IATPPATVPTLF
-362 DSAELPGQ
+362 EPKELPGQ
-370 LTPDTVAGKTIEGA
+370 LTPEEVTGETLAGE
-384 PIVAEALPL
+384 PVVAEALPL
-393 GQQKLAELERNID
+393 AQQKISELERGIE

-421 TLKQQLPEAPQAKAF
+421 TLKQQLPESPQAKVT
-436 RLGEEMMQL
+436 RLGEEMMTL
-445 ERKYKELE
+445 ERKYKALE
-453 VQRDA
+453 AQRDE
-458 TKPLKEKEPLSIQ
+458 TKPLKEKEPLSLQ
-471 MNAIKTRQNEILNE
+471 MNAIRARQNEILNE
-485 GKVLEQEGV
+485 GEVLKTQGV
-494 DFEPAGGLFKPEGK
+494 DFEPAEGLFKPEGK
-508 RKLRVGEQV
+508 RKIRVGEQA

-536 KSNKKLR
+536 KTNKKLR

-551 SNPAEHSFVVKALDA
+551 SDPAEHAFVVKALDA
-566 FAQSRNVGGDMS
+566 FASSTNVGKDMS
-578 TRVEQYARKLEQEA
+578 TRVDQYARKLEQEA
-592 PSEPGTVSDVGTRAG
+592 PSEPGTVSDVGARAG
-607 EPSVSMPS
+607 QPSVSMPS
-615 GEFRPTPGLT
+615 GEFRPTPGLA

-630 GLAGVESD
+630 GLASAQPD
-638 VGGPLAGA
+638 VGGPIAGA
-646 GAARKIGKASV
+646 GLAGKIGKASV
-657 VRPEL
+657 ARPEL

-692 SQLDNLVA
+692 SPLDNLVA

-711 VEIVTPDVTNGYP
+711 VEVVPAGSIDGS
-724 AQYDPNTDTVQITA
+724 AQYDPNTDTVQIA
-738 GNIDSHTV
+738 EGQIDSHTV

-752 GFLHVMIRTSDARKA
+752 GFLHVMIRTSDTRKA

-793 ADKYGMKDLS
+793 AEKYGMKDLS

-817 DLRNTPYRRTNVF
+817 DLRNTPYRRSNVF

-836 VLRLMGINLDKSN
+836 VLRLMGINLDQSGI
-849 VADVDALTAAL
+849 ADIDSLTAAL

-874 EDVQA
+874 EDVQG
-879 GVRQQVEP
+879 GVRQQIEP
-887 EVARALGNDY
+887 D
-897 EFSGPDTV
+897 
-905 GMTDKRIKD
+905 
-914 LFSDSSYTQ
+914 
-923 NDAEAKAKGF
+923 
-933 IGYVNPVDFLNATR
+933 
-947 TFEIAERQEAQ
+947 IA
-958 ENRPLD
+958 
-964 TQQLADE
+964 
-971 VQPITLFV
+971 
-979 ETAETLNDAIRVTGH
+979 
-994 EGRHRMM
+994 
-1001 ALRDAGVTQV
+1001 
-1011 PVYFRF
+1011 
-1017 SRGENRSTLNN
+1017 S
-1028 MYVVQERFGDERAIR
+1028 VV
-1043 GFIARELTPVNY
+1043 
-1055 DNYKFIKEKFGAK
+1055 
-1068 QGQIAYMQ
+1068 

-1081 SQAEANMLAFGGKAE
+1081 SQAEADMLAFGGKAE
-1096 PKEQSFIDRQKAKF
+1096 PKEQSFIDRQKDKF
-1110 NASKNKWQESYEL
+1110 NTSKNKWQESYEL

-1194 YDYDAVT
+1194 YTYDEVT
-1201 NRWTSVEDPINMK
+1201 NRWNSVEDPVNMK

-1220 RSLSAKLGVEPNR
+1220 LSLAKKLGVEPNR
-1233 ARQIM
+1233 ARQVM

-1253 LDTAT
+1253 LATAE
-1258 KELAQAEAD
+1258 KELAQAEID
-1267 LKTIKEPKLKDTKK
+1267 LKTIKEPKLKETKK
-1281 KLIDSLKD
+1281 KLITALKND
-1289 DIESLTDKVQH
+1289 VESLTDKVQH
-1300 KTAAQIEA
+1300 KTPAQIAA

-1323 RVWNTMRGRV
+1323 RVWNTMRERV
-1333 VNMLVETGVKTEK
+1333 VKMLVETGVKTPE

-1373 IMSRGMRESMRDYGM
+1373 VMSRGMRESMRDYGM

-1429 LPNEVRDGKG
+1429 LPSEVRDGKG

-1447 YRDGAQKFYNVDD
+1447 YRDGVQKFYNVDD

-1474 FPAIKYFAT
+1474 FPAIKYFAN

-1506 SYNAMFVSGLKSPFG
+1506 SYNAMFVSGLKNPFG

-1622 RRVSGNETVQ
+1622 RRVSGNETMQ

-1663 ERDVATKT
+1663 ERDVAAKT

-1721 MDLFAIPKLAGEYGY
+1721 MDAFAIPKLAGEYGY
-1736 QLMTDSM
+1736 QLMSDSM
-1743 FTDSKMLR
+1743 FTDAKMFR
-1751 ESMSR
+1751 ESMAR
-1756 AIKGAIMPPSEGV
+1756 AIKGSIMPPSEGV

-1818 MTGISPLNLDFLLRG
+1818 MSGMSPLNIDFLLRG

-1840 LSALATNDAI
+1840 LTSLATNDAI
-1850 NAVRGGPA
+1850 NAVRGGPP

-1867 VSGLPNMGAMMSREE
+1867 ISGLPNMGAMMSREE

-1913 AKKSYIEEHKKELG
+1913 AKQAYREEHKKELA

-1932 QSINKQ
+1932 QAINKQ
-1938 LTVLRR
+1938 LTVLKR
-1944 REQMIRETPE
+1944 REQMVREAPE
-1954 GKMTSEQKQVELKRI
+1954 ERMSAELKQAELKRI
-1969 DEMRG
+1969 DELRG